1 MRNKKYLRSRRQKSH
16 LLAHKHTILKYV
28 KKLIKVLV
36 LAMQKDRKRIL
47 QIGMVLH
54 LIVIRY

>member
-16 LLAHKHTILKYV
+16 LSAHKLTILKYV